1 MVKLTVKQQRF
12 ADDYII
18 TGNATEA
25 AILAGY
31 SKKTA
36 HVTGYENLRKPYIS
50 AYIENRL
57 EELRSEKVAD
67 QQEVME
73 TLTRLLRRESKEME
87 TVVVKR
93 AATIEYTLANG
104 ETAEK
109 VVYNEYAQTIEVDT
123 RNSDV
128 NRAAELIGKR
138 HAMWTDKAEIT
149 QRVIEV
155 IVGEYDD
162 DN

>member
-12 ADDYII
+12 ADEYIL
-18 TGNATEA
+18 TGNATQA

-31 SKKTA
+31 SEKTA
-36 HVTGYENLRKPYIS
+36 RSIGQENLTKPVIRT
-50 AYIENRL
+50 YIENRL

-73 TLTRLLRRESKEME
+73 TLTRILRRESKEME

-93 AATIEYTLANG
+93 AATIDYTLANG

-109 VVYNEYAQTIEVDT
+109 VVYNEYAQTIELDT

-149 QRVIEV
+149 QRVIE
-155 IVGEYDD
+155 INVGDYDD
-162 DN
+162 DD

>member
-31 SKKTA
+31 SQKTA
-36 HVTGYENLRKPYIS
+36 RSIGQENLTKPAIRD
-50 AYIENRL
+50 YIENRL

-73 TLTRLLRRESKEME
+73 TLTRILRRESKEIE

-93 AATIEYTLANG
+93 AETIEYTLANG

-109 VVYNEYAQTIEVDT
+109 VVYNEYAQTIEMDA

-138 HAMWTDKAEIT
+138 HAMWTDKSEIT

-155 IVGEYDD
+155 NVGEYDD
-162 DN
+162 DD